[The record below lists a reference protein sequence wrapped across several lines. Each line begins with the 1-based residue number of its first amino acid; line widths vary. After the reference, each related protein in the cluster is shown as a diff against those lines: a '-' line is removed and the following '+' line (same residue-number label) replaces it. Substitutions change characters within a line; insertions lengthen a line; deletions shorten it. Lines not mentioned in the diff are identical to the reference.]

1 MALRAA
7 PDVSLPPSLLLS
19 SQAHLS
25 RALRFVPFAAT
36 TLHLPSSVVLRAG
49 SIIHHFFFFL
59 ISPFLKNKKTR
70 QKEVH
75 FFHGCSVAETGSK
88 PSSSLHQHPAPAL
101 SMFQLQNAHL
111 RLYRLFR
118 ASMLCDILVLE
129 MKPSLPASGPP
140 HRGLDLTIL
149 SFPQLLAVPL
159 PPASSIC
166 LPCLSSWCGSHTT
179 SSRKPSLMA
188 LLPPGGALFFFF
200 SWLCEMSIFY
210 YG

>member
-118 ASMLCDILVLE
+118 ASILCDILVLE

-140 HRGLDLTIL
+140 HRGPGPHH
-149 SFPQLLAVPL
+149 SF
-159 PPASSIC
+159 
-166 LPCLSSWCGSHTT
+166 LSSASRCSPP
-179 SSRKPSLMA
+179 SSLFHLPAMPF
-188 LLPPGGALFFFF
+188 LLVWFTHHLLQEAFLDGPPPTWWGPFFFF
-200 SWLCEMSIFY
+200 FLAL
-210 YG
+210 